1 MYLDDEPDDGP
12 NQYIYLSGFYS
23 IALLNAL
30 DDVGIRIDTITNVSC
45 DSLNETKRLFDE
57 MIQRERQEQTLKA
70 DVLKDIRMY
79 KIRDVFFL
87 LTLIVISDKD
97 SICKIFFFLNLITN
111 GVTYQMRIL
120 SFNKNMFFL
129 FHKSF
134 VNLIN

>member
-1 MYLDDEPDDGP
+1 
-12 NQYIYLSGFYS
+12 
-23 IALLNAL
+23 
-30 DDVGIRIDTITNVSC
+30 
-45 DSLNETKRLFDE
+45 